1 MPNVEIPVQTLS
13 QIFVKCSFCRKE
25 VREDRKVS
33 GEYGS
38 DNQNYHFRSMLH
50 QKGWRAALTNE
61 KFELT
66 LCPDHVEDAR
76 LMGLDV
82 R

>member
-1 MPNVEIPVQTLS
+1 MRSNTEFHDS
-13 QIFVKCSFCRKE
+13 
-25 VREDRKVS
+25 
-33 GEYGS
+33 
-38 DNQNYHFRSMLH
+38 NQEYHFRSMLH

-66 LCPDHVEDAR
+66 LCPDHVEHAR

>member
-13 QIFVKCSFCRKE
+13 QIFAKCSFCQKE
-25 VREDRKVS
+25 VREDMRS
-33 GEYGS
+33 NTEFHDS
-38 DNQNYHFRSMLH
+38 NQNHHFRSMLH

-66 LCPDHVEDAR
+66 LCPDHVEHAR